1 MTDFS
6 TFSDIREGSDVY
18 GSDGDKV
25 GSIVALRQNYLVV
38 EKGFFFPTDY
48 YIPMGAISTYQDGR
62 VYLNVTK
69 DAALN
74 QGWDAIPGDYD
85 NASMTAVGYDDVAI
99 AENQGTL
106 AGSAAGSVGMQAG
119 STAAENFGLT
129 GDRMATDTTVEAG
142 ETIAIPI
149 HEEELTATKRR
160 GKTGEVR
167 IEKDVIAEERVLEVP
182 VTEERV
188 RVQRRAVDRPVTA
201 ADGDVFEE
209 EVIEVPVYGEDVELQ
224 KRVRVAEEVEI
235 AKEAVQRTE
244 TVSGT
249 VRRENVRIEDDVTV
263 GADGVVADD
272 TAVID
277 PTLDTRNRSRGM
289 GSGASGV

>member
-1 MTDFS
+1 VTDFTS
-6 TFSDIREGSDVY
+6 FSDIREGADVY

-25 GSIVALRQNYLVV
+25 GSIVALRPNYLVV

-48 YIPMGAISTYQDGR
+48 YIPMGAVSTYQDGR

-74 QGWDAIPGDYD
+74 QGWDAIPADYE
-85 NASMTAVGYDDVAI
+85 STTITGYDDVAVV
-99 AENQGTL
+99 EGQGAL
-106 AGSAAGSVGMQAG
+106 AGTAAGSIGMQAG
-119 STAAENFGLT
+119 STAAENLGLT
-129 GDRMATDTTVEAG
+129 GDRMMTDTTVQAG
-142 ETIAIPI
+142 ESIAIPV

-160 GKTGEVR
+160 GQTGEVR
-167 IEKDVIAEERVLEVP
+167 IEKDVIAEERTLDVP

-224 KRVRVAEEVEI
+224 KRVRVAEEVEV

-244 TVSGT
+244 RVSGT
-249 VRRENVRIEDDVTV
+249 VRREEVRIEDDVTV
-263 GADGVVADD
+263 GADAVVADD

-277 PTLDTRNRSRGM
+277 PTIDSTGRGA
-289 GSGASGV
+289 GASGI